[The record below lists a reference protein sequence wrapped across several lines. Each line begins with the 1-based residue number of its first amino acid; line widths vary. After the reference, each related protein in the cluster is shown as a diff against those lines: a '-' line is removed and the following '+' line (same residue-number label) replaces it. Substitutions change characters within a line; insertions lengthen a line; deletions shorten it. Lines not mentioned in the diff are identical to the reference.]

1 METSTARTERED
13 MLRSAASVLTKAGE
27 AFLPAVV
34 REVVRVFDAS
44 VTVIAELVG
53 GERLQTV
60 AVWRDGAPANDF
72 EFAIAD
78 TPCKDLPK
86 GIPARVG
93 ANVKALFPADPLLES
108 VDAATYIAVP
118 LVGTR
123 DEVVG

>member
-1 METSTARTERED
+1 
-13 MLRSAASVLTKAGE
+13 MLRSAASVLTKTGE

-34 REVVRVFDAS
+34 QEVVRVFDAS

-60 AVWRDGAPANDF
+60 AVWRDNAPASDF

-78 TPCKDLPK
+78 TPCRDLPK
-86 GIPARVG
+86 RIPARFG
-93 ANVKALFPADPLLES
+93 ANVKALFPADPLLQS

-118 LVGTR
+118 LIGTK
-123 DEVVG
+123 DEVVGAMIVRPGIEP